1 MRPVNTTERSDPVF
15 PTFGEAFLYDNSTVG
30 TAPPPDNNSTYSPYF
45 TIPQVELALVSAVYA
60 LIFVVGVVGNLL
72 VGVVVLKVRR
82 MRSPT
87 NYLLLNL
94 SVADLLVLLVCV
106 PAAILETWVVSPWLL
121 GEFMCYFVPYIEFST
136 YHASTLTIIA
146 IGVERYYAICL
157 PLSCKHVL
165 RGSFI
170 LRILCALWLT
180 AFLTSVPVIFITE
193 FRYRDDGGE
202 RIASCETHIDTF
214 AGKLYLT
221 ASNVVFYFAPLAIL
235 SGLYIVISRNLRGHD
250 LNQSIRQPSAERL
263 RLQSR
268 RQVTYMLLAVVV
280 VFFLCLLPYRTLLLL
295 LMYATTSLVKAL
307 GGQGLWKLMAFCR
320 VMVFVNSTVNPIL
333 YNLTSSKFRQAFRT
347 AFCGDKA
354 VPRRGMTEI
363 TSYNS
368 TRRSPLNLMGSTRRS
383 NCAHA
388 SVNGIGHSPHELS
401 VYSRSR
407 VTHGNE
413 LIVTDSV

>member
-1 MRPVNTTERSDPVF
+1 MDP
-15 PTFGEAFLYDNSTVG
+15 
-30 TAPPPDNNSTYSPYF
+30 
-45 TIPQVELALVSAVYA
+45 
-60 LIFVVGVVGNLL
+60 VGVVGNLL

-121 GEFMCYFVPYIEFST
+121 GEFMCYLVPYMEFVT
-136 YHASTLTIIA
+136 FHASTLTIIA

-157 PLSCKHVL
+157 PLSCKHIL
-165 RGSFI
+165 SGSFI
-170 LRILCALWLT
+170 ARILCALWAT
-180 AFLTSVPVIFITE
+180 AFLTSVPVFFITK
-193 FRYRDDGGE
+193 FGYRNIDGE
-202 RIASCETHIDTF
+202 LVANCETHFDTF
-214 AGKLYLT
+214 GGKLYLT

-235 SGLYIVISRNLRGHD
+235 SGLYVVISRNLRGAD
-250 LNQSIRQPSAERL
+250 LQQSIRQRSAERL

-295 LMYATTSLVKAL
+295 LMYTTASVWQSLGIA
-307 GGQGLWKLMAFCR
+307 GLWKFMAFCR

-333 YNLTSSKFRQAFRT
+333 YNLASSKFRLAFRA
-347 AFCGDKA
+347 AFCSDRQDAG
-354 VPRRGMTEI
+354 PGTNGFI
-363 TSYNS
+363 SYNSSRRHPMIATAS
-368 TRRSPLNLMGSTRRS
+368 TRRSP
-383 NCAHA
+383 CA
-388 SVNGIGHSPHELS
+388 SVNGSRRTPPELS

-407 VTHGNE
+407 QYGNE
-413 LIVTDSV
+413 LIATDSV